1 MTDED
6 LRKALAAY
14 ADRLVS
20 GPVLKGLPR
29 GGGHEGD
36 VKLEE
41 LEVARLVLKK
51 LGHTVCDLESEPHG
65 TGTLP
70 DVAATLIDG
79 SCIGIEITELVDGG
93 IRRLHIKRRDA
104 ERDLGLSQ
112 IEATQL
118 EMAGRNPT
126 PDHISRFAT
135 AIWTPETLLSELERI
150 LTVKDLKCGQ
160 HKDRGVDL
168 SRYAEMI
175 LAVFTGEHVT
185 KDVLNVAM
193 RGFGLHPRHF
203 SRVVIVLDYD
213 PGIGGYP
220 VLPL

>member
-70 DVAATLIDG
+70 DVAASLID
-79 SCIGIEITELVDGG
+79 
-93 IRRLHIKRRDA
+93 
-104 ERDLGLSQ
+104 
-112 IEATQL
+112 
-118 EMAGRNPT
+118 
-126 PDHISRFAT
+126 
-135 AIWTPETLLSELERI
+135 
-150 LTVKDLKCGQ
+150 
-160 HKDRGVDL
+160 
-168 SRYAEMI
+168 
-175 LAVFTGEHVT
+175 
-185 KDVLNVAM
+185 
-193 RGFGLHPRHF
+193 
-203 SRVVIVLDYD
+203 
-213 PGIGGYP
+213 
-220 VLPL
+220 